1 MDLGLPERLEKEGG
15 KLYEGRNMGKKTSK
29 YTQILDGLLNYTCG
43 RDWEGLLKTSTWEVQ
58 IYKAEI
64 SAVAYIKGKQF
75 GLWGHPKL
83 SASTKINTL
92 QRKITESRVSTM
104 FCPKHPLQKDKLIT
118 MWRHRKMLP
127 LSQEKLASRNRF
139 PRWINRQGF

>member
-1 MDLGLPERLEKEGG
+1 MKEGTW
-15 KLYEGRNMGKKTSK
+15 GKKTSK

-104 FCPKHPLQKDKLIT
+104 FCPKHPLQKDKINNHVKT
-118 MWRHRKMLP
+118 QENVTPQSRKT
-127 LSQEKLASRNRF
+127 SE
-139 PRWINRQGF
+139 